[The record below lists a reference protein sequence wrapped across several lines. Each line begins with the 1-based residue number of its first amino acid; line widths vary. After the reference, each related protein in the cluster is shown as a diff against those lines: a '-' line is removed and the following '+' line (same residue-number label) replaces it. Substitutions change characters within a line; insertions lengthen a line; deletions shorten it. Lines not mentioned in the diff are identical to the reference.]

1 VVKCSTKNRAG
12 QTRRYEALCAHYG
25 MEPTRNN
32 RGVAHE
38 KTAASGSGRRVI
50 GALTGDRDGDCDDPA
65 TALAGRFCAWGDVG
79 SAADKVQEVERQPFG
94 FAVIGAE
101 K

>member
-1 VVKCSTKNRAG
+1 
-12 QTRRYEALCAHYG
+12 
-25 MEPTRNN
+25 METETTLPLP
-32 RGVAHE
+32 
-38 KTAASGSGRRVI
+38 SQ
-50 GALTGDRDGDCDDPA
+50 DG
-65 TALAGRFCAWGDVG
+65 FCAWGDVG

>member
-1 VVKCSTKNRAG
+1 VVRCST
-12 QTRRYEALCAHYG
+12 Q
-25 MEPTRNN
+25 N
-32 RGVAHE
+32 RG
-38 KTAASGSGRRVI
+38 GSVI

-79 SAADKVQEVERQPFG
+79 SAADKVHEVERQPFG